1 MQQKKN
7 IAPLICGIIGTV
19 FGLVGG
25 FLWVACSDCAYYGLP
40 LDTIWLLLFILFG
53 LGGPVLGLIG
63 SILAFGYKRA
73 GGALLLIALLFCIGH
88 IAATVAFMA
97 ELGLGF
103 SFWLE
108 IFTIFALILYL
119 VATCFGFRKAPAAD
133 AAAQRIPY
141 TPPQQPYGQY
151 PPYNPYGQPQQP
163 YYRQQPPQGGQPYGM
178 PPVPPQQGVGP
189 QAPVPPQ
196 QQYTQQQ
203 PQFGQPQQPQYGQ
216 QPPQQPKPQ
225 QPWQVQKPQGPND
238 PDGQG

>member
-1 MQQKKN
+1 M
-7 IAPLICGIIGTV
+7 
-19 FGLVGG
+19 
-25 FLWVACSDCAYYGLP
+25 
-40 LDTIWLLLFILFG
+40 
-53 LGGPVLGLIG
+53 GLIG

-119 VATCFGFRKAPAAD
+119 VATCFGFRKAPVAD

-216 QPPQQPKPQ
+216 QPPQPPKPQ

>member
-119 VATCFGFRKAPAAD
+119 VATCFGFRKAPAAS
-133 AAAQRIPY
+133 AAGQRIPY

-178 PPVPPQQGVGP
+178 PPVPPQYGQ
-189 QAPVPPQ
+189 QPPQ
-196 QQYTQQQ
+196 GGQPQYGQPQPPYAPPQQ
-203 PQFGQPQQPQYGQ
+203 PQFGQPQQPK
-216 QPPQQPKPQ
+216 PQQ
-225 QPWQVQKPQGPND
+225 QPWQVQPPRG
-238 PDGQG
+238 DGQDEEK

>member
-119 VATCFGFRKAPAAD
+119 VATCFGFRKAPAAS
-133 AAAQRIPY
+133 AAGQRIPY

-178 PPVPPQQGVGP
+178 PPVPPQQ
-189 QAPVPPQ
+189 
-196 QQYTQQQ
+196 QYTQQQ

-216 QPPQQPKPQ
+216 QPPQPPKPQ

>member
-178 PPVPPQQGVGP
+178 PPVPPQQ
-189 QAPVPPQ
+189 
-196 QQYTQQQ
+196 QYTQQQ

-216 QPPQQPKPQ
+216 QPPQPPKPQ

>member
-119 VATCFGFRKAPAAD
+119 VATCFGFRKAPAAG

-151 PPYNPYGQPQQP
+151 PPYNPYGQP
-163 YYRQQPPQGGQPYGM
+163 YYGQQPPQGGQPYGM

-216 QPPQQPKPQ
+216 QPPQPPKPQ